1 MNSNFLSWI
10 LSFQAVRASGRG
22 YQTLINETLRRALV
36 TDDLKEAFREVIRE
50 ELHPT
55 WLDIFN
61 QKSMGP
67 G

>member
-55 WLDIFN
+55 
-61 QKSMGP
+61 
-67 G
+67 